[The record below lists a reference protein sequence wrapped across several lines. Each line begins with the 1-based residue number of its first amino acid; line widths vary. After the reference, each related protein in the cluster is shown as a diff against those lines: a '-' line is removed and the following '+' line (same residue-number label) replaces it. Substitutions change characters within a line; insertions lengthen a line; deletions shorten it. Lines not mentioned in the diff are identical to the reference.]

1 MIASA
6 ADLWVRSPQE
16 TWSAHHH
23 PDRPSGPAELRI
35 GETAIVRDVRCQI
48 GKFCDE
54 LAVLSGHRQFRKSN
68 AQVVLAEGYLPFGA
82 EVRIRHTHRYFD
94 GILRVTS
101 DIHFPRDAHANPG
114 FEVGSMT
121 LPGTWTHWREPG
133 GNWQTLSAYSWS
145 PIPPCLLLRRA
156 DGPILEI
163 GLGNDIWRWHA
174 GLLGANNRS
183 QLAISATDDGLQLRR
198 IVSESADL
206 PMPAQPRTFRYS
218 WYLAWLPA
226 PAPVAEFADA
236 HRIDLAALGFADS
249 LCRSDGLPCLA
260 AGPVTT
266 ALKRQLRKTHDESP
280 IVFANLGPGLCEC
293 ARHVKRKGR
302 SLHSDS
308 SALIEFAAWT
318 RKLVG
323 PNRPILLD
331 CPEARERPLL
341 AKLFRLLPSAEDYL
355 MADTADYQ

>member
-1 MIASA
+1 MHRRRPSRMSATSTTRTIERMIASA

-266 ALKRQLRKTHDESP
+266 A
-280 IVFANLGPGLCEC
+280 I
-293 ARHVKRKGR
+293 
-302 SLHSDS
+302 
-308 SALIEFAAWT
+308 IEFAAWT